1 MLRNPRVWVDRQPQG
16 PAHLGAGV
24 MSNYLEA
31 RLCDLTR
38 ARHEPVQAP
47 QQVRTVGVTMTTYA
61 RNTAAAIAA
70 AVLLAACSASGP
82 ATQTGTPT
90 AAASSP
96 AAAVTASPSPAASPP
111 VPAKRL
117 TIRQATRAY
126 VRILD
131 PSNVITDAINR
142 DATDAAPFSRYKADA
157 RAYIKAIRAAAGQIR
172 ALRWPVRVQ
181 PYIDAVLL
189 TFIPANI
196 RCNKAGIAAGSNTAA
211 STVAD
216 TNQNCLAA
224 SDSTLPDTIRS
235 MLGLPP
241 RS

>member
-1 MLRNPRVWVDRQPQG
+1 
-16 PAHLGAGV
+16 
-24 MSNYLEA
+24 
-31 RLCDLTR
+31 
-38 ARHEPVQAP
+38 
-47 QQVRTVGVTMTTYA
+47 MTTYV
-61 RNTAAAIAA
+61 RKTVAAIAA

-82 ATQTGTPT
+82 ATHRGTPT
-90 AAASSP
+90 AAAISP
-96 AAAVTASPSPAASPP
+96 SATATASPSPAASPS
-111 VPAKRL
+111 VAAQRMTKK
-117 TIRQATRAY
+117 QAARAY

-131 PSNVITDAINR
+131 PSNAISDAINR

-181 PYIDAVLL
+181 PYIDAMLL

-196 RCNKAGIAAGSNTAA
+196 RCNKAGIAAGSSTAA

-216 TNQNCLAA
+216 TNQDCIAA
-224 SDSTLPDTIRS
+224 TDSTLPDTIRS

-241 RS
+241 RG